1 MNKAVCEVE
10 ESCVRQDTEEAR
22 TCGRYDEPLRVIE
35 GPLMDGMNIVGDLFG
50 AGKMFLPQVRLPPFD
65 CYDQA
70 AAGQTGDTSA
80 KPRHPCL
87 GWLPCLHRCS
97 PCEYTCPPAL
107 GMPRCKADQRWLS
120 KADAV
125 SRPERT

>member
-1 MNKAVCEVE
+1 M
-10 ESCVRQDTEEAR
+10 RQDTEEAR

-50 AGKMFLPQVRLPPFD
+50 AGKMFLPQVRLPPFY

-80 KPRHPCL
+80 KFRHRCL
-87 GWLPCLHRCS
+87 GWLPMSAQVFSLRI
-97 PCEYTCPPAL
+97 YLPASARYAE
-107 GMPRCKADQRWLS
+107 M
-120 KADAV
+120 
-125 SRPERT
+125 